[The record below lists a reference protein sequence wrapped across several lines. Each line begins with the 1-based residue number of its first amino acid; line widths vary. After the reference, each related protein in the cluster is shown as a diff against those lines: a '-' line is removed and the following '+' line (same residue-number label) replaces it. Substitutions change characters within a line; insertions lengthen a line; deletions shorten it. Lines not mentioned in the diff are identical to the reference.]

1 MSSTAWI
8 IIFIVLLLFSFLVY
22 FTRRNKAHKEVNEIN
37 DDINEENEKYVQLMN
52 KIIEHKSFEIID
64 SKEKIQIVKFDAS
77 VFNFGNVD
85 WKNLPKTKIKWLF
98 NFLAFLIF
106 ENWQLAFIR
115 IKNGF
120 LSLEKDESDEW
131 FLSYLTKSQL
141 NKIIS
146 TIKKEFICECGH
158 SNCKNKEYWNRE
170 NINSISQCGCCTS
183 NMPKSKSVKKVIKL
197 KRYLNSKLEW
207 RIFTNYDS
215 YEEAKSQ
222 FQEFG
227 YDDEYVDN
235 SIYKLVEIF
244 ISSNKFRN
252 ALSLKYKK
260 EMKKWVWENNQKIN
274 FKDPT
279 LRNIILFFYNNESQ
293 KWQSSFGD
301 YRSWKEIYEEGPH
314 KSFEKIKKS
323 FFNGEKSSNE
333 KIEMFKELVND
344 ALDKNEL
351 DSSIFKFIELKIT
364 KNNLE
369 NAFLVKYQNN
379 NYVILDP
386 KKLQNKSKQEI
397 HI

>member
-1 MSSTAWI
+1 MSFTAWI

-37 DDINEENEKYVQLMN
+37 DEIDNENEKYVQLMN
-52 KIIEHKSFEIID
+52 KIIEHKSFEIIH
-64 SKEKIQIVKFDAS
+64 SEEKVQIVKFDAS
-77 VFNFGNVD
+77 VFNFGDVD
-85 WKNLPKTKIKWLF
+85 WKNLPEKKIRWLVH
-98 NFLAFLIF
+98 FLAFLLV
-106 ENWQLAFIR
+106 ENSQIAFIS
-115 IKNGF
+115 IKGGF
-120 LSLEKDESDEW
+120 LFLEKDEGDEW
-131 FLSYLTKSQL
+131 FLSYPTKSQFNEFL
-141 NKIIS
+141 NN
-146 TIKKEFICECGH
+146 IKKEFICECGH

-222 FQEFG
+222 FQEFV

-252 ALSLKYKK
+252 ALTLKYKK
-260 EMKKWVWENNQKIN
+260 EMKKWIWENNQKIN
-274 FKDPT
+274 FKDRT
-279 LRNIILFFYNNESQ
+279 LKNIILFFYNNESQ
-293 KWQSSFGD
+293 KWESSFDD

-314 KSFEKIKKS
+314 KNFQEIKKS
-323 FFNGEKSSNE
+323 SNK
-333 KIEMFKELVND
+333 KIEMSKELIND
-344 ALDKNEL
+344 ALDKNEF
-351 DSSIFKFIELKIT
+351 DPSIFKFIELKIT
-364 KNNLE
+364 KKNLE
-369 NAFLVKYQNN
+369 NAFVVKYQNN

-386 KKLQNKSKQEI
+386 KKLQNKSK
-397 HI
+397 